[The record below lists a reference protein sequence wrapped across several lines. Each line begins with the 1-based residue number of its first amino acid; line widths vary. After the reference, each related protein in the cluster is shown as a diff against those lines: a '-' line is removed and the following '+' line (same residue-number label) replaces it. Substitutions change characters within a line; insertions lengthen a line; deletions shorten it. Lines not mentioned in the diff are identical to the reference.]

1 MNSLRQRRL
10 ISKNLEGSMTVNAPA
25 KTKNRVDWKKI
36 FQRPTKNYVHPYLGG
51 LLLGIV
57 LFTAL
62 FLTGNGLGASGGL
75 NRIIVAVEDAIA
87 PAHVDRTPYL
97 LKMAG
102 GNLNPLDDWIIPLIV
117 GTLIGGFISGWL
129 NGRLKVETNKGPQI
143 TVKTRWLMAF
153 IGGAIMGYGARMARG
168 CTSGQALTGGA
179 TLSAGS
185 WILMFA
191 IFGGAYAL
199 AYFFRK
205 FWN

>member
-1 MNSLRQRRL
+1 
-10 ISKNLEGSMTVNAPA
+10 MTVNAPV

-102 GNLNPLDDWIIPLIV
+102 GNLNPLDDWIIPVIV

-129 NGRLKVETNKGPQI
+129 NGRLKVETNKGPRI
-143 TVKTRWLMAF
+143 SVKTRWFMAF
-153 IGGAIMGYGARMARG
+153 VGGTIMGYGARMARG

-185 WILMFA
+185 WVLMFA